1 MLAYYSSL
9 VKKEELMERISL
21 DAEQVASLA
30 NDLVC
35 DIKTAAAA
43 SKGKDIETLLDSL
56 EKAQDLVKIIN
67 AMLDN
72 LKNNSV
78 AYVSALIPQKQ
89 QEQNQE
95 QQEPAKESKKESA
108 PEEQLTT
115 LVETLRSLK
124 EMQESIS
131 K

>member
-9 VKKEELMERISL
+9 VKKEEIIERISL
-21 DAEQVASLA
+21 DAEQVASIA

-43 SKGKDIETLLDSL
+43 SKGKDIETLLDSID
-56 EKAQDLVKIIN
+56 KAQDLVKIIN
-67 AMLDN
+67 AMLEN
-72 LKNNSV
+72 LKSNSV
-78 AYVSALIPQKQ
+78 AYVNALIPQQ
-89 QEQNQE
+89 AQEQKEEEPTKE
-95 QQEPAKESKKESA
+95 QKKEIDS
-108 PEEQLTT
+108 PEQLST

-124 EMQESIS
+124 EMQQSIS

>member
-9 VKKEELMERISL
+9 IKKEELMERISL
-21 DAEQVASLA
+21 DAEQVASIA

-43 SKGKDIETLLDSL
+43 SKGKDVETLLDSL
-56 EKAQDLVKIIN
+56 DKAKDLIKVIN

-72 LKNNSV
+72 LKSNSV
-78 AYVSALIPQKQ
+78 SYVNALLPQQ
-89 QEQNQE
+89 IQEQE
-95 QQEPAKESKKESA
+95 QKNEEPVKEIKKESA
-108 PEEQLTT
+108 PEEQLVT